1 MPKKNYKGWE
11 LELFDNS
18 KNFRIYQIKL
28 IKKYLTGNLAEVGPG
43 NGANLN
49 YYINMP
55 TKINLFEPSKKH
67 YLNLKK
73 NFKNYSK
80 IKFYNKFFGG
90 KKKYDTI
97 LYLDVIE
104 HIKEDKKEVIKALNL
119 LKKNGSLIINVPAF
133 SYLYSKFDKD
143 VGHYRRYSK
152 KDFQKILKGLNFKK
166 VNFIYYDTIGFFL
179 SLLSKVLVS
188 NYKENFEKKIKLWNS
203 MIWLSKIID
212 FISFRFFGKSLLIII
227 EK

>member
-1 MPKKNYKGWE
+1 M
-11 LELFDNS
+11 
-18 KNFRIYQIKL
+18 
-28 IKKYLTGNLAEVGPG
+28 
-43 NGANLN
+43 
-49 YYINMP
+49 
-55 TKINLFEPSKKH
+55 
-67 YLNLKK
+67 
-73 NFKNYSK
+73 
-80 IKFYNKFFGG
+80 
-90 KKKYDTI
+90 
-97 LYLDVIE
+97 
-104 HIKEDKKEVIKALNL
+104 
-119 LKKNGSLIINVPAF
+119 IINVPAL

-152 KDFQKILKGLNFKK
+152 KDFQKILEGLNFKK